1 MALLYFLIATGIV
14 AIIMLVYSF
23 VLEKREKQS

>member
-1 MALLYFLIATGIV
+1 MALLFFLIATGIV

>member
-14 AIIMLVYSF
+14 AIIMLIYSF